1 MCAFSVDLW
10 TPSLLH
16 LTFWCTEHLPCSVIE
31 AEGKSRALKITA
43 KAEADAVVTRA
54 EGALTG
60 ARKLEQSDVAI
71 DLARIEKTG
80 DAIQNKSSF
89 FFGANSADMGHL
101 LANPNVIKLQK

>member
-1 MCAFSVDLW
+1 MITISFQL
-10 TPSLLH
+10 
-16 LTFWCTEHLPCSVIE
+16 CSAGLDILYHTSYS
-31 AEGKSRALKITA
+31 AEEYVMNIFCGPYA
-43 KAEADAVVTRA
+43 
-54 EGALTG
+54 TG